1 VIGQVDM
8 PELVS
13 RQAVHD
19 ELEGTRAAF
28 RRLVEGT
35 TPAELRRLTHGTR
48 WTNE

>member
-1 VIGQVDM
+1 M

-19 ELEGTRAAF
+19 ELEGTRVAF
-28 RRLVEGT
+28 RQLAEGA